1 MTWKSERNYKRSVKY
16 KTLCKS
22 CTAIEAKKNPFNDYP
37 TQLERECPSCGKVLK
52 YTSKCSYR
60 DATKRNSLCNV
71 CCQVKLYDPS
81 DELKRECPK
90 CEKVLEY
97 TTRAGY
103 RYGLKNKSTC
113 YECVEKTDDFRE
125 KISKLK
131 KGNTISKKGK
141 RNMRLGAIKRIEN
154 TKLNGGQMKPNY
166 NPNSISILE
175 QKSKELEIYD
185 LQHAENGGEFYIKE
199 LGYWVDGY
207 SKEKNVVI
215 EYYEKYHD
223 KQTEKDLIRQ
233 KEIQDFLNCQFI
245 IIKEITALP

>member
-1 MTWKSERNYKRSVKY
+1 
-16 KTLCKS
+16 
-22 CTAIEAKKNPFNDYP
+22 
-37 TQLERECPSCGKVLK
+37 
-52 YTSKCSYR
+52 
-60 DATKRNSLCNV
+60 
-71 CCQVKLYDPS
+71 
-81 DELKRECPK
+81 
-90 CEKVLEY
+90 
-97 TTRAGY
+97 
-103 RYGLKNKSTC
+103 
-113 YECVEKTDDFRE
+113 
-125 KISKLK
+125 
-131 KGNTISKKGK
+131 
-141 RNMRLGAIKRIEN
+141 MRLGAIKRIEN

-233 KEIQDFLNCQFI
+233 KEIQDFLKCQFI
-245 IIKEITALP
+245 IIKE